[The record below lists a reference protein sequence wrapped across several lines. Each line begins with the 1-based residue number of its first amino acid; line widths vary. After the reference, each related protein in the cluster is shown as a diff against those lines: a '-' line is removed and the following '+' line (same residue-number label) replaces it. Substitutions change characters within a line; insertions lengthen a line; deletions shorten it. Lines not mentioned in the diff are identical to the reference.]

1 MPTPAEELQA
11 RQLLTHV
18 QQTVDD
24 ATLFLEA
31 MNPPIPE
38 PVPLEPRLRAHL
50 NVLNNPNAA
59 RPAKLAALRAIFRI
73 KGGKEP

>member
-1 MPTPAEELQA
+1 MPTPTEELQA

-18 QQTVDD
+18 QQNVDD

-31 MNPPIPE
+31 VNPPIPE
-38 PVPLEPRLRAHL
+38 PSPLEPRLRAHL

-59 RPAKLAALRAIFRI
+59 RPAKLNALRALFRFRA
-73 KGGKEP
+73 GQEP